1 MLRPCSFPL
10 KLAWSLLLGSSCGLL
25 VLRRPAWRPSDTN
38 FSHLPPESNLF
49 SKVQSSLAKL
59 HPKFAPLSPQ
69 APLTPPAHSQTHCL
83 PPSFL
88 VDPRPSFL
96 LSQTQACSLSCALP
110 GFLLTAD
117 LASANLLAGCL
128 AAESRG
134 AATRSHSPF
143 PSTSN
148 LWSQHVGSPL

>member
-1 MLRPCSFPL
+1 MLRPCPLPL
-10 KLAWSLLLGSSCGLL
+10 KLAWFLLLGSSCGLL
-25 VLRRPAWRPSDTN
+25 ALLRPAWRPSDTD

-49 SKVQSSLAKL
+49 SKVQSALAKL
-59 HPKFAPLSPQ
+59 HSKFAPLSLQ
-69 APLTPPAHSQTHCL
+69 APLPPPAPSQTHSS

-96 LSQTQACSLSCALP
+96 LSQTQAWSLSCALP
-110 GFLLTAD
+110 DFLLTAD
-117 LASANLLAGCL
+117 LAVANLLEGCL
-128 AAESRG
+128 VAESRG
-134 AATRSHSPF
+134 AAARSPSPF